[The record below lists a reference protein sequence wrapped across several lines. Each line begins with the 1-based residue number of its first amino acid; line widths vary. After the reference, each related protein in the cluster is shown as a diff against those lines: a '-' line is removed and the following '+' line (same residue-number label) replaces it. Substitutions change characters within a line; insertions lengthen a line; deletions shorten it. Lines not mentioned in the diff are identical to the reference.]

1 MKTSKVSSLEAC
13 SKVKHFYALRNIR
26 LGEIHRMK
34 NTRIDLY
41 KLLLFLL
48 IIILIIPY
56 AALAQE
62 NETKITNQE
71 NIITTLQNA
80 TFTESSLKSDSTKED
95 NTIKILILG
104 WFLGIMQPFII
115 NPIKKKLD
123 KRNFKQIVKND
134 LKNITNHLKSKKQ
147 SLLDFSRDNTL
158 DDAIQRYANPAEV
171 TPSMRLFPEITM
183 DFYLKNYTK
192 FLEYFN
198 GDEFLINFY
207 LRIQTLN
214 SLGKTITE
222 QQDIRDNGYRLLFLA
237 YLTHLK
243 EALRE
248 GENISI

>member
-1 MKTSKVSSLEAC
+1 MRKD
-13 SKVKHFYALRNIR
+13 I
-26 LGEIHRMK
+26 
-34 NTRIDLY
+34 Y
-41 KLLLFLL
+41 KLFSFLL

-62 NETKITNQE
+62 NDTKITNQE
-71 NIITTLQNA
+71 NLINPLQNA
-80 TFTESSLKSDSTKED
+80 TISESSPKSDSKKED

-123 KRNFKQIVKND
+123 KRKFKQIVKKDINHK
-134 LKNITNHLKSKKQ
+134 LNHLKSKKQ
-147 SLLDFSRDNTL
+147 SLLDFSKDKTL
-158 DDAIQRYANPAEV
+158 DDAIQRYTDPAEDI
-171 TPSMRLFPEITM
+171 SILSFPELTM
-183 DFYLKNYTK
+183 DFYLKNYSK

-198 GDEFLINFY
+198 SDEILINFY

-222 QQDIRDNGYRLLFLA
+222 QQDIKEKDYRILFLA
-237 YLTHLK
+237 YLTHLR

-248 GENISI
+248 GEDISI